1 MLRILCTV
9 AICLSSWLATLTAP
23 AHAATVIKL
32 NLGADSDND
41 IQLSGGTFS
50 TIDDGDIHTP
60 GSQNTTV
67 EFSDFL
73 SSFPNIASTHA
84 SFSLSGLTPT
94 GDSTTF
100 SGWLVEQD
108 FVEGQ
113 MALYAP
119 DNTLLLSADL
129 NFSAV
134 TGPLGAP
141 GLQGLF
147 LAVGDVTDG
156 ALKPYLDPDSL
167 SIRMKLPSIN
177 NGSGFSVSPSPG
189 SPAPDQYFAP
199 LNAFAAGA
207 TVEIRAEQVPEPAAL
222 AMLCVAALA
231 TGYTGRRPASR
242 R

>member
-1 MLRILCTV
+1 MLRILTTV
-9 AICLSSWLATLTAP
+9 AICLSSWLVTLVLP
-23 AHAATVIKL
+23 VHAATVIKL
-32 NLGADSDND
+32 NLGADASDD

-50 TIDDGDIHTP
+50 TIDDGDIHTA

-84 SFSLSGLTPT
+84 SFSLLGLTPT

-129 NFSAV
+129 NISAV

-156 ALKPYLDPDSL
+156 ILKPFLDPDSL

-177 NGSGFSVSPSPG
+177 NGGGFSVSPSPG

-207 TVEIRAEQVPEPAAL
+207 TVEIRAEQVPEPATL

-231 TGYTGRRPASR
+231 AGYTGRRPASR
-242 R
+242 L